1 MTKNEIEKKKEMA
14 RLLYM
19 QGEPQQTIA
28 ERVCV
33 SANTI
38 SRWVEQGGW
47 KTARAAQNISRPELV
62 NKLLRAIDSLIESV
76 TLSGDPEAIGSM
88 ADKLAKF
95 SKVIQNLDKKANVVD
110 AVEVFM
116 AFNRWIQDQANYDP
130 QITPELIKQINY
142 YQNKFLMESMSKTSF
157 SDNKF

>member
-1 MTKNEIEKKKEMA
+1 MTKRKLEEKKELA

-19 QGEPQQTIA
+19 QGEPQASIA
-28 ERVCV
+28 ERVDI

-38 SRWVEQGGW
+38 SKWATAGQW
-47 KTARAAQNISRPELV
+47 AAARAAKNISRPELV
-62 NKLLRAIDSLIESV
+62 NKLLLAVDSLIENV
-76 TLSGDPEAIGSM
+76 NLSNDPDLIGGL

-95 SKVIQNLDKKANVVD
+95 SKVIESLDKKANVVD

-142 YQNKFLMESMSKTSF
+142 YQNKFLMEKMQSP
-157 SDNKF
+157 SDL